1 MEIWKAIIV
10 GIVQGLA
17 EFLPISSS
25 GHIVLT
31 QYLLGIREMGAEHQ
45 PDLGF
50 EVILHVGTLVSVLLF
65 FRRSL
70 WRLVQSLFDKEM
82 IEERKKIMWL
92 GVATVPAVIAALLF
106 KDFFDAVPG
115 KPVVVSGLLYVTGLI
130 LFIPRLVKGGAE
142 KVGLKTSVIM
152 GIGQA
157 FAILPGISRSGSTIA
172 AGMVSGAKAE
182 KAAEF
187 SFLMSIPAITGG
199 FVLTMK
205 DRIEQ
210 TGSFSEALKSCFS
223 APYLAGAITSALV
236 GLLAIYSG
244 HGGGRSGQTGVFF
257 LLLLCGSYG
266 RGAVFLAGRLV
277 IFCARLA
284 RAHSY
289 WNVRFGLPSQHFGR
303 VVAALLCC
311 RRSVGTPM
319 AGMRMQLAD
328 GFDFPVGKPDAAGY
342 YKARGMRLRP
352 PVHFGEDWNGRGGG
366 DSDLGDPIYA
376 VADGVVMFA
385 YDCRGGWGRCVLL
398 RHAYR
403 DPQRW
408 KDQIH

>member
-1 MEIWKAIIV
+1 MCALAPYKTMEIWKAIIV

-31 QYLLGIREMGAEHQ
+31 QYLLGIREVGAEHQ

-92 GVATVPAVIAALLF
+92 AVATLPAVIAALLF

-115 KPVVVSGLLYVTGLI
+115 KPVVVSALLFLTGLI

-142 KVGLKTSVIM
+142 MVGLKTSVIM
-152 GIGQA
+152 GIAQA

-223 APYLAGAITSALV
+223 APYLAGAITSAVV
-236 GLLAIYSG
+236 GLLAIYM
-244 HGGGRSGQTGVFF
+244 VM
-257 LLLLCGSYG
+257 
-266 RGAVFLAGRLV
+266 GAVKRGKLEYFSYYCFAAATAGVLYFSLV
-277 IFCARLA
+277 A
-284 RAHSY
+284 
-289 WNVRFGLPSQHFGR
+289 
-303 VVAALLCC
+303 
-311 RRSVGTPM
+311 
-319 AGMRMQLAD
+319 
-328 GFDFPVGKPDAAGY
+328 
-342 YKARGMRLRP
+342 
-352 PVHFGEDWNGRGGG
+352 
-366 DSDLGDPIYA
+366 
-376 VADGVVMFA
+376 
-385 YDCRGGWGRCVLL
+385 
-398 RHAYR
+398 
-403 DPQRW
+403 
-408 KDQIH
+408 